1 MDKKLYCAAV
11 LGMMLTVW
19 APLQAQDVWNLERCI
34 QYAQENNITIQQSR
48 GAVRTAH
55 LAERQA
61 KTARLPNIS
70 ANVNAGEQYG
80 RTIDPTTNQFLT
92 TGIGFNSLSLNAGV
106 SVFSGGLINHQIKQA
121 KWDAQAA
128 MADLENAANNLGLQV
143 AQAYL
148 SILLSEEQAAS
159 ARRRME
165 QSRRQ
170 LDATLKL
177 INAGNIPQADRYN
190 IESQIARDEQALVTA
205 QNSVDLAYLNL
216 KQLLQLEPD
225 FPLQIERPVVPIPA
239 DVNPETYALSA
250 VYSVALGNQPNVRAA
265 DLRIKSAEESVS
277 ISKSS
282 YYPTLSLFA
291 NLTSNYSTQFKRPI
305 FTGNT
310 VPGTTVVVDIAG
322 QQVPVTFLEPEFNL
336 ERVPYFTQ
344 IDQNF
349 GQGVGVN
356 LSIPIYQ
363 NGRTRL
369 QVERARLGVI
379 NAQLQQ
385 VQTRQQLKN
394 DIQTAIA
401 NARAGRKQLDAA
413 QRTFDATKIAFENTQ
428 KRHQLGA
435 VNTLE
440 LTTAQ
445 TNLNIAENEIIIARY
460 DYLFRLK
467 ILDFYEGKPLSLR

>member
-1 MDKKLYCAAV
+1 MYKKLYYATAFWILAA
-11 LGMMLTVW
+11 
-19 APLQAQDVWNLERCI
+19 APPLRSQDIWNLERCI
-34 QYAQENNITIQQSR
+34 RYAQDNNIAIQQSKS
-48 GAVRTAH
+48 AVRTA
-55 LAERQA
+55 LLTERQSRA
-61 KTARLPNIS
+61 ARLPNIT

-92 TGIGFNSLSLNAGV
+92 TGIGFNRLSLNAGV
-106 SVFSGGLINHQIKQA
+106 SVFSGGLINHQVKLA

-128 MADLENAANNLGLQV
+128 LADLENAANNLGLQV

-148 SILLSEEQAAS
+148 SILLSEEQTAS
-159 ARRRME
+159 ARRRAE

-177 INAGNIPQADRYN
+177 INAGNIPQADRFN
-190 IESQIARDEQALVTA
+190 LEAQIARDEQTIVVA

-225 FPLQIERPVVPIPA
+225 FNLQIEKPAVSIPA
-239 DVNPETYALSA
+239 DVNPEIYTLPE
-250 VYSVALGNQPNVRAA
+250 VYGVALGTQPGVRAA
-265 DLRIKSAEESVS
+265 DLRVKSAEEGVA
-277 ISKSS
+277 ISKAS
-282 YYPTLSLFA
+282 YYPTLTLFA
-291 NLTSNYSTQFKRPI
+291 NLTSNYSTQFKRPL

-310 VPGTTVVVDIAG
+310 VPGTTVTVDIAG
-322 QQVPVTFLEPEFNL
+322 QQVPVTFLEPEFTL

-344 IDQNF
+344 MDQNF

-356 LSIPIYQ
+356 LSVPIYQ
-363 NGRTRL
+363 NGQTRL
-369 QVERARLGVI
+369 QVERARLGVV

-413 QRTFDATKIAFENTQ
+413 QRTYEATKIAFENTQ
-428 KRHQLGA
+428 KRQQLGA

-445 TNLNIAENEIIIARY
+445 TNLNIAENELIIARY

-467 ILDFYEGKPLSLR
+467 ILDFYEGKPLKLGN